1 MQTAIRAPGLVN
13 EIIDAQRLEQ
23 NTLHRSSADTTDN
36 VEPRFV
42 EVMDTDTELNQEN
55 LYDAIQKELLD
66 PPPAEPAKKTK
77 RRAGAKNNKKTQILN
92 LTRRIYMMQFKKNS

>member
-1 MQTAIRAPGLVN
+1 MI
-13 EIIDAQRLEQ
+13 
-23 NTLHRSSADTTDN
+23 SK
-36 VEPRFV
+36 V

-77 RRAGAKNNKKTQILN
+77 RRAGAKNNKKTKKQEPLDLSSDSSGDPDFEPPVTEVKEEVTEPSTSN
-92 LTRRIYMMQFKKNS
+92 GMRMRTRNRSRSSAKKH